1 MSLADQL
8 TVLLITYNEESNI
21 ARTLEA
27 VAWAKTILV
36 VDSGSTDATRA
47 IIAGFPQA
55 SIVERPF
62 DTFATQCNFGLSR
75 VTTDWVLSL
84 DADYE
89 LSEALAHE
97 IQALRPAPDIAGYR
111 ASFVYRIFGRALTS
125 TLYPPRTVLY
135 RKDHAR
141 YRDEGHGHRVVIDGR
156 ISVLRNVI
164 FHDDRKPFSR
174 WFAAQQVYARREVDY
189 LLATDR
195 SALSRSDRIRR
206 RAWIAPI
213 VVPLYAL
220 LWRRCLFDGWPGWY
234 YVLQRTLAETM
245 IALEL
250 VDRRLRGVETS
261 AAEGQEKRKRAGHR
275 CRHKDAAG

>member
-1 MSLADQL
+1 VTLADQI

-21 ARTLEA
+21 ARTLAA

-47 IIAGFPQA
+47 IIARFPQA

-89 LSEALAHE
+89 LSEPLARE
-97 IQALRPAPDIAGYR
+97 IQALRSVPDFAGYR

-135 RKDHAR
+135 RKEHAR
-141 YRDEGHGHRVVIDGR
+141 YRDEGHGHRVVIEGK
-156 ISVLRNVI
+156 VGQLRNVI
-164 FHDDRKPFSR
+164 FHDDRKPLAR
-174 WFAAQQVYARREVDY
+174 WLVAQQGYARREADY
-189 LLATDR
+189 LLTTEPGL
-195 SALSRSDRIRR
+195 LSRIDRVRR
-206 RAWIAPI
+206 RGLLAPI
-213 VVPLYAL
+213 LVPLYTL
-220 LWRRCLFDGWPGWY
+220 LWKRCLLDGWPGWY
-234 YVLQRTLAETM
+234 YALQRTLAEVM
-245 IALEL
+245 IALEII
-250 VDRRLRGVETS
+250 DRRLGGVDRNAGER
-261 AAEGQEKRKRAGHR
+261 QEKRKLPGHR
-275 CRHKDAAG
+275 DRHEDAAS

>member
-1 MSLADQL
+1 VNLADQL

-55 SIVERPF
+55 RIVERPF

-75 VTTDWVLSL
+75 VATDWVLSL

-89 LSEALAHE
+89 LSEALAQE
-97 IQALRPAPDIAGYR
+97 IQALWPEPDVAGYR

-141 YRDEGHGHRVVIDGR
+141 YRDEGHGHRVVIDGP
-156 ISVLRNVI
+156 IGVLQNAI
-164 FHDDRKPFSR
+164 FHDDRKPLSR
-174 WFAAQQVYARREVDY
+174 WFASQQAYARREADY
-189 LLATDR
+189 LLTAEPG
-195 SALSRSDRIRR
+195 ALKRSDRIRR
-206 RAWIAPI
+206 LGWIAPI
-213 VVPLYAL
+213 LVPLYTL
-220 LWRRCLFDGWPGWY
+220 FWKRCLLDGWPGWY
-234 YVLQRTLAETM
+234 YALQRGIAEAM

-250 VDRRLRGVETS
+250 IDRRLRG
-261 AAEGQEKRKRAGHR
+261 AEKPAKEPQERRELLGQRDRPGA
-275 CRHKDAAG
+275 